1 MRSTSLSQGDGVPS
15 AGYGGQDRL
24 VQGRVTRPYGLRQSA
39 FHHILTA
46 HRNVIATRERITMTE
61 ALPPQVLLVVEL
73 TTRPGAQREM
83 REALDRLVDATRQEV
98 HGVVRFEVG
107 LDPEDDTRVLGYE
120 IWASQ
125 DALDEHSAKAH
136 TREFLARAREL
147 VVDPAAPLQVS
158 RWRPLREELPAAYAP
173 GTPGFA
179 PPAPP
184 PGFTSERRLVN
195 DVRMHY
201 VIGGS
206 GTPIVL
212 LHGFPNTWYAW
223 RDVMPRLAERH
234 TVIALDLRGLGDSDP
249 GTQPN
254 DVSTGADDLHA
265 LVAELGLGPVMLA
278 GQDWGGSTAFAF
290 AAAHPD
296 EVRRLAVLEA
306 MPAGPWTET
315 ESGGG
320 AWFVGFHQIPDLP
333 EHMVAG
339 NERVYLDWFFRTFS
353 ATPGVP
359 TPTAVEEYVRCYA
372 RPGAMASA
380 FARYR
385 GIGREIKDNA
395 RHLSRPL
402 DLPVMAVGGERVF
415 GAAVAENLR
424 HAASQV
430 RQEVLADCGH
440 FVTEERPEEV
450 ASLLL
455 SFFDET

>member
-1 MRSTSLSQGDGVPS
+1 
-15 AGYGGQDRL
+15 
-24 VQGRVTRPYGLRQSA
+24 
-39 FHHILTA
+39 
-46 HRNVIATRERITMTE
+46 MTE
-61 ALPPQVLLVVEL
+61 PAAAQVMLVVEL
-73 TTRPGAQREM
+73 TTRPGAQRAM
-83 REALDRLVDATRQEV
+83 REALARLVDATRQEQ
-98 HGVVRFEVG
+98 GVVRFEAG
-107 LDPEDDTRVLGYE
+107 FDPDDDTRVLGYE

-125 DALDEHSAKAH
+125 DALDEHKAKAH

-147 VVDPAAPLQVS
+147 VVDPSVPLRSS
-158 RWRPLREELPAAYAP
+158 RWRPMREELPAAYAL
-173 GTPGFA
+173 GTPALA
-179 PPAPP
+179 PPAAPP

-195 DVRMHY
+195 DVRLHY

-206 GTPIVL
+206 GPPVVL

-234 TVIALDLRGLGDSDP
+234 TVIAVDLRGLGDSDP

-254 DVSTGADDLHA
+254 DVPTGADDLHGLA
-265 LVAELGLGPVMLA
+265 AGLGLGPVLLA

-296 EVRRLAVLEA
+296 EVRRLAVIEA

-315 ESGGG
+315 GPDRGGP
-320 AWFVGFHQIPDLP
+320 WFAGFHQVPDLP
-333 EHMVAG
+333 ERMVAG
-339 NERVYLDWFFRTFS
+339 RERIYLDWFFRAYS
-353 ATPGVP
+353 ATAGVP
-359 TPTAVEEYVRCYA
+359 TAAAADEYVRCYA

-385 GIGREIKDNA
+385 GTSRQIEHNA
-395 RHLSRPL
+395 KHLSRPL
-402 DLPVMAVGGERVF
+402 DLPVLGIGGERLF

-424 HAASQV
+424 HGASDV
-430 RQEVLADCGH
+430 RQEVLAGCGH
-440 FVTEERPEEV
+440 YVAEERPAEL

>member
-1 MRSTSLSQGDGVPS
+1 
-15 AGYGGQDRL
+15 
-24 VQGRVTRPYGLRQSA
+24 
-39 FHHILTA
+39 
-46 HRNVIATRERITMTE
+46 MTE
-61 ALPPQVLLVVEL
+61 PASPQVLLVVEL

-83 REALDRLVDATRQEV
+83 REALDRLVDATRQEN
-98 HGVVRFEVG
+98 GVVRFEVG
-107 LDPEDDTRVLGYE
+107 LDPDDDTRVLGYE

-125 DALDEHSAKAH
+125 EALDEHKAKAH
-136 TREFLARAREL
+136 TREFRARVREL
-147 VVDPAAPLQVS
+147 VVDPATPMRTG
-158 RWRPLREELPAAYAP
+158 RWRPMREEQPAAYVP
-173 GTPGFA
+173 GTPGIA
-179 PPAPP
+179 PPAAVPAAVP

-195 DVRMHY
+195 GVRMHY
-201 VIGGS
+201 VVGGS

-234 TVIALDLRGLGDSDP
+234 TVIAVDLRGLGDSDP

-254 DVSTGADDLHA
+254 DVTTGAGDLHG

-290 AAAHPD
+290 AAAHPE

-315 ESGGG
+315 GSGSGS

-333 EHMVAG
+333 EQMVTG
-339 NERVYLDWFFRTFS
+339 RERAYLDWFFRAFS
-353 ATPGVP
+353 ANPGVP
-359 TPTAVEEYVRCYA
+359 TPAAVDEYVRCYT

-385 GIGREIKDNA
+385 GRDREIEHNT
-395 RHLSRPL
+395 RHLSRLL
-402 DLPVMAVGGERVF
+402 DLPVMAVGGEQVF

-424 HAASQV
+424 HGASDV

-440 FVTEERPEEV
+440 YVSEERPAEL

-455 SFFDET
+455 NFFDGM

>member
-1 MRSTSLSQGDGVPS
+1 
-15 AGYGGQDRL
+15 
-24 VQGRVTRPYGLRQSA
+24 
-39 FHHILTA
+39 
-46 HRNVIATRERITMTE
+46 MTE
-61 ALPPQVLLVVEL
+61 PASPQVLLVVEL

-83 REALDRLVDATRQEV
+83 REALDRLVDATRQEN
-98 HGVVRFEVG
+98 GVVRFEVG
-107 LDPEDDTRVLGYE
+107 LDPDDDTRVLGYE
-120 IWASQ
+120 IWASLE
-125 DALDEHSAKAH
+125 ALDEHKAKAH
-136 TREFLARAREL
+136 TREFRARVREL
-147 VVDPAAPLQVS
+147 VVDPATPMRTG
-158 RWRPLREELPAAYAP
+158 RWRPMREELPAAYVP
-173 GTPGFA
+173 GTPGIA
-179 PPAPP
+179 PPAAVPAAVP

-234 TVIALDLRGLGDSDP
+234 TVIAVDLRGLGDSDP
-249 GTQPN
+249 GTRPN
-254 DVSTGADDLHA
+254 DVTTGAGDLHG

-290 AAAHPD
+290 AAAHP
-296 EVRRLAVLEA
+296 EQVRRLAVLEA

-315 ESGGG
+315 GSGSGG

-333 EHMVAG
+333 ESLVAG
-339 NERVYLDWFFRTFS
+339 RERAYLDWFFRAFS
-353 ATPGVP
+353 ANSGVP
-359 TPTAVEEYVRCYA
+359 TPAAVDEYVRCYT

-385 GIGREIKDNA
+385 GRDREIEHNT
-395 RHLSRPL
+395 RHLNRPL
-402 DLPVMAVGGERVF
+402 DLPVMAVGGEQVF

-424 HAASQV
+424 HGASDV

-440 FVTEERPEEV
+440 YVSEERPAEL

-455 SFFDET
+455 NFFDGM

>member
-1 MRSTSLSQGDGVPS
+1 MAEPAS
-15 AGYGGQDRL
+15 
-24 VQGRVTRPYGLRQSA
+24 
-39 FHHILTA
+39 
-46 HRNVIATRERITMTE
+46 
-61 ALPPQVLLVVEL
+61 PQVLLVVEL
-73 TTRPGAQREM
+73 AVRPGAQREM
-83 REALDRLVDATRQEV
+83 REALDRLVDATRLED
-98 HGVVRFEVG
+98 GVVRFEVG
-107 LDPEDDTRVLGYE
+107 LDPDDDTRVLGYE

-125 DALDEHSAKAH
+125 DALDEHAAQPH
-136 TREFLARAREL
+136 TREFKARVREL
-147 VVDPAAPLQVS
+147 VADPAAPMRTG
-158 RWRPLREELPAAYAP
+158 RWRPMREERQAEYAP
-173 GTPGFA
+173 GSTPPA
-179 PPAPP
+179 APP

-195 DVRMHY
+195 DAAVHY

-206 GTPIVL
+206 GTPVVL

-234 TVIALDLRGLGDSDP
+234 TVIAVDLRGLGDSDR
-249 GTQPN
+249 GTRPN
-254 DVSTGADDLHA
+254 DVPTGAGDLHG
-265 LVAELGLGPVMLA
+265 LVAELGLGPVLLA

-315 ESGGG
+315 GPGRGGT
-320 AWFVGFHQIPDLP
+320 WFAGFHQVPDLP
-333 EHMVAG
+333 ERLVAG
-339 NERVYLDWFFRTFS
+339 RERTYLGWFFRAYS

-359 TPTAVEEYVRCYA
+359 TQAAVDEYVRCYA

-385 GIGREIKDNA
+385 GTARQIEHNA
-395 RHLSRPL
+395 RYLARPL
-402 DLPVMAVGGERVF
+402 GLPVMAVGGERAL

-424 HAASQV
+424 HGASDV

-440 FVTEERPEEV
+440 YVSEERPAEL

-455 SFFDET
+455 GFFDGM

>member
-1 MRSTSLSQGDGVPS
+1 
-15 AGYGGQDRL
+15 
-24 VQGRVTRPYGLRQSA
+24 
-39 FHHILTA
+39 
-46 HRNVIATRERITMTE
+46 
-61 ALPPQVLLVVEL
+61 
-73 TTRPGAQREM
+73 
-83 REALDRLVDATRQEV
+83 
-98 HGVVRFEVG
+98 VVRFEVG

-125 DALDEHSAKAH
+125 HALDEHRAKAH
-136 TREFLARAREL
+136 TREFLSRAREL
-147 VVDPAAPLQVS
+147 VVDPATPLRTG
-158 RWRPLREELPAAYAP
+158 RWRPMREELPASYMP
-173 GTPGFA
+173 GTPGSA
-179 PPAPP
+179 PAAPP

-223 RDVMPRLAERH
+223 RDVLPRLAERH

-254 DVSTGADDLHA
+254 DVPTDAGDLHG
-265 LVAELGLGPVMLA
+265 LVAELGLGPVLLA
-278 GQDWGGSTAFAF
+278 GQDWGGSAAFAF

-306 MPAGPWTET
+306 MPAMPLTET
-315 ESGGG
+315 GSGRGD

-333 EHMVAG
+333 ERIVAG
-339 NERVYLDWFFRTFS
+339 REHVYLDWFLRAFS

-359 TPTAVEEYVRCYA
+359 TPAAVDEYVRCYA

-385 GIGREIKDNA
+385 GRGTGREIEYNK
-395 RHLSRPL
+395 RHLSRL
-402 DLPVMAVGGERVF
+402 LGLPVMAVGGERFF

-424 HAASQV
+424 HGASDV
-430 RQEVLADCGH
+430 RQEVFADCGH
-440 FVTEERPEEV
+440 YVAEERPEEL

-455 SFFDET
+455 SFFDGT